1 MILLQSQFRH
11 TRAHRVVHLVL
22 ATHSFSQPLQAHAPA
37 VIFGTSLLTRRSAK
51 VFNLER
57 MGPSSSS
64 TAMCP
69 TEAGGPHTPITLRP
83 HRDHTG
89 RAHSRCANDFSCWPA
104 PQRDADNADVS
115 RDLCFRLLG
124 PWEVAAAD
132 GPVHVPA
139 GRLRTLLT
147 ALVLAAGE
155 PVGLDRLADQVW
167 PAAPPHRARK
177 TLHTYL
183 GRLRKLLG
191 PELVRTHPG
200 GGYLLDVAPDAVDV
214 HRFHALLR
222 GADRTDSAQVELDL
236 LCEAL
241 ALWRG
246 RPFADLSSPWLD
258 RDVLPSL
265 TENWFA
271 ATGRRI
277 DLELATGRPE
287 RLIAELRDLT
297 GRHPTRESLW
307 LRLITAQHR
316 AGRRAEALGTFQHV
330 RTLLSD
336 ELGIDPSEQLV
347 ALQRD
352 ILLDGAP
359 PAREHCP
366 HQLPHDVTTFTGRHA
381 ELAELDGVLT
391 RLGSTIVSLDGP
403 PGVGKTTLAVHWA
416 HRVAARCPEVQLH
429 VDLHGYGPE
438 PPVPPAMAAARL
450 LRALGVHSEQ
460 IPRAAE
466 ERFAALRTALA
477 GRHALL
483 LLDNAR
489 DAEQVRPLLPGTA
502 ALVVVTSRDQL
513 RGLSVRDGA
522 YRMTVPPLP
531 ASCAVELLAARAPGP
546 PADLAQLAALC
557 DHLPLALVIA
567 AERVQRAGSAGAV
580 VAALTMAPLD
590 TLDSGD
596 GDPHTNLRVALSW
609 SYDALGPDAAALFRA
624 LGALPAGTLDL
635 DAAATHAG
643 LSPAR
648 AAAAFDRLT
657 AANLVTR
664 HGMRALVHRWAGEL
678 AGHGSQP
685 AALLGEPSRLG
696 AGPRPRLPDGGR
708 EVVPHSSL

>member
-1 MILLQSQFRH
+1 
-11 TRAHRVVHLVL
+11 
-22 ATHSFSQPLQAHAPA
+22 
-37 VIFGTSLLTRRSAK
+37 
-51 VFNLER
+51 
-57 MGPSSSS
+57 
-64 TAMCP
+64 
-69 TEAGGPHTPITLRP
+69 
-83 HRDHTG
+83 
-89 RAHSRCANDFSCWPA
+89 
-104 PQRDADNADVS
+104 VS
-115 RDLCFRLLG
+115 RQLCFRLLG
-124 PWEVAAAD
+124 PWEVAGAD

-167 PAAPPHRARK
+167 PAAAPHRARK

-222 GADRTDSAQVELDL
+222 RADRTDTAQVELDL

-246 RPFADLSSPWLD
+246 RPFAELNSTWLD

-297 GRHPTRESLW
+297 GHHPTRESLW

-347 ALQRD
+347 ALQRE

-359 PAREHCP
+359 PVREHCP
-366 HQLPHDVTTFTGRHA
+366 RQLPHDVTTFTSRHA

-391 RLGSTIVSLDGP
+391 RLGSAIVSLDGP
-403 PGVGKTTLAVHWA
+403 PGVGKTTLAVRWA
-416 HRVAARCPEVQLH
+416 HRVAARCPDVQLH
-429 VDLHGYGPE
+429 LDLRGYGPE
-438 PPVPPAMAAARL
+438 PPIPPAMAAATL
-450 LRALGVHSEQ
+450 LRALGVHSEL
-460 IPRAAE
+460 IPHAAE

-522 YRMTVPPLP
+522 YRMTVPHLS
-531 ASCAVELLAARAPGP
+531 ASCAVELLAARVPGA
-546 PADLAQLAALC
+546 PADLARLAALC

-567 AERVQRAGSAGAV
+567 AERVQRAGGVGAV
-580 VAALTMAPLD
+580 LAALTRAPLD

-596 GDPHTNLRVALSW
+596 ANTSLRVALSW
-609 SYDALGPDAAALFRA
+609 SYEALGPDAAALFRA
-624 LGALPAGTLDL
+624 LGGLPAGLVDL
-635 DAAATHAG
+635 DAAAAHAD

-664 HGMRALVHRWAGEL
+664 QGMHDLVRHWAGEL
-678 AGHGSQP
+678 AASGVL
-685 AALLGEPSRLG
+685 A
-696 AGPRPRLPDGGR
+696 
-708 EVVPHSSL
+708 